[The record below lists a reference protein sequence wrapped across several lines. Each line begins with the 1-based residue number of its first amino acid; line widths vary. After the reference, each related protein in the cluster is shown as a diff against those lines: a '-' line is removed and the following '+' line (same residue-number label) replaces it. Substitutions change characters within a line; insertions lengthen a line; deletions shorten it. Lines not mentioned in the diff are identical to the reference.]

1 MPSKNESHW
10 IDLKWITMS
19 FILFIIL
26 IIILDD
32 AGRLPVILAVFYNFH
47 YGDKVG
53 HFILMGLLNFL
64 IVMSFPFRR
73 SANLAQSSLNASLVV
88 GILVALEEGS
98 QVFFSTRTASW
109 SDLASSYAG
118 IILFGVS
125 AFWLRDRRTRRILEN
140 KDG

>member
-1 MPSKNESHW
+1 MA
-10 IDLKWITMS
+10 

-26 IIILDD
+26 IITLDD
-32 AGRLPVILAVFYNFH
+32 AGRLPGILAVFYNFH

-64 IVMSFPFRR
+64 IVMSFPFSL
-73 SANLAQSSLNASLVV
+73 SANLAHSSLIASLAV
-88 GILVALEEGS
+88 GTLVTLEEGS
-98 QVFFSTRTASW
+98 QIFFATRTASW

-118 IILFGVS
+118 IILFGVL

-140 KDG
+140 KEG